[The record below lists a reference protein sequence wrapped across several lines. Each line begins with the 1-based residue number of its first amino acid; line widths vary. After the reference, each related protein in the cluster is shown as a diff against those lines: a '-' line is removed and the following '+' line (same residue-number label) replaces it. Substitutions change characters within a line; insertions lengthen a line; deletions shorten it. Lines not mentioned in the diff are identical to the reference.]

1 MTLFSTPTFVGPAT
15 PQDQPARQ
23 IDRAPYRIAGNPL
36 SDNTVQPRDG
46 RMTHDQLQAEL
57 DIAYQNMMAARTET
71 GERYW
76 CERLKYWVALAKQP
90 EPETA

>member
-1 MTLFSTPTFVGPAT
+1 
-15 PQDQPARQ
+15 
-23 IDRAPYRIAGNPL
+23 
-36 SDNTVQPRDG
+36 
-46 RMTHDQLQAEL
+46 MTHDQIQAEL

-76 CERLKYWVALAKQP
+76 CERLKYWVNLAKQP